1 VTGAA
6 VRQEGSMSGSASNS
20 SSETHDSSTPRV
32 QITESPRDS
41 IIFTLAR
48 FVGTLVA
55 LASIT
60 ILVSG

>member
-1 VTGAA
+1 
-6 VRQEGSMSGSASNS
+6 MSGSASNS